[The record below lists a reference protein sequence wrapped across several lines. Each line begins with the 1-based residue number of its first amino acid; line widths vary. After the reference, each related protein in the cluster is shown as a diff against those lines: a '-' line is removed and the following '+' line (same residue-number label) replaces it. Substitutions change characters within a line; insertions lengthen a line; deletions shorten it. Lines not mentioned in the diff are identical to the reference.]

1 MRVPQKKKEETIKQG
16 GGERE
21 RMNKKKREGE
31 RKAREREPCAGDRG
45 SRIFRRGENRRGLAF
60 KIHRFWIH
68 SLGKLERGAF
78 RDQDFKIE
86 DHSQASDIPY

>member
-1 MRVPQKKKEETIKQG
+1 
-16 GGERE
+16 
-21 RMNKKKREGE
+21 MNKKKREGE
-31 RKAREREPCAGDRG
+31 RKARERESLAEAAGDRG